1 MSSKGKGRQKGKGLN
16 ISGIPLGGA
25 GFSQEET
32 PSAEPNREE
41 PVNAFREVDD
51 NDDSYA
57 RDYIR
62 DESARLGPALGGYVA
77 NKADEQ
83 WSVGLEDE
91 ANEPEDLS
99 DEGMLPEIQPLHI
112 DPNSPGEDDSLDLML
127 RPDTIDSESED
138 LDEQLENEK
147 GEKK

>member
-1 MSSKGKGRQKGKGLN
+1 MSSKGKGRQTGKGLS
-16 ISGIPLGGA
+16 ISGIPLPG

-41 PVNAFREVDD
+41 PANAFKEAEDI
-51 NDDSYA
+51 DDSYG

-62 DESARLGPALGGYVA
+62 DETDRLGPALGGYVA

-99 DEGMLPEIQPLHI
+99 DEGLLPEIQPLHI
-112 DPNSPGEDDSLDLML
+112 DPRSLGEDDNLDMML
-127 RPDTIDSESED
+127 RPDTIDGDTDDFVGELEK
-138 LDEQLENEK
+138 EQEEK
-147 GEKK
+147 E